1 MLYIQNTNSK
11 HKIMSLID
19 TLHWRYATKRMNG
32 NKVPQEKVDNILEA
46 IRLAP
51 TSFGLQPFKVI
62 VVENPQLREKIFN
75 EACQQPQIKES
86 SHVLVF
92 AANKKVSAEQIEEYM
107 QLIASVRSIP
117 VESLNDF
124 KAMFGGIVAGTAEQ
138 NFVWTARQAYIAFGV
153 GIVAA
158 ATEKVDATPMEGF
171 NPEALD
177 KILGLPEQNLGSTT
191 ILTLGYRDE
200 ANDYLAKAL
209 KVRKSKST
217 LFDLI

>member
-1 MLYIQNTNSK
+1 
-11 HKIMSLID
+11 
-19 TLHWRYATKRMNG
+19 MNG

>member
-1 MLYIQNTNSK
+1 
-11 HKIMSLID
+11 MSLID
-19 TLHWRYATKRMNG
+19 TLNWRYATKRMNG